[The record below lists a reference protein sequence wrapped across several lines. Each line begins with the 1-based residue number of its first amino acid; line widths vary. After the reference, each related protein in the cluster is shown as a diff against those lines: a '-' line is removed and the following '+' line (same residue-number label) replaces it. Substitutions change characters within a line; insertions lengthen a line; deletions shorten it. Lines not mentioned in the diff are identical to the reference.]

1 MHCNGVQ
8 KNNALKEL
16 INEVDLPSG
25 KQSTAISLELD
36 YQVCDPQVSL
46 LLKVGE
52 HTSAEEDL
60 GLSDSEEAWVQLQ
73 CFDHLLASLLPI
85 HEALGDD
92 VGSEE
97 LVALTELLE
106 GNPVGESLSANSDS
120 LEHTI
125 APGKVF
131 WSRSASK

>member
-8 KNNALKEL
+8 NNNAPKNL

-60 GLSDSEEAWVQLQ
+60 GLSNSEEAWVQLQ
-73 CFDHLLASLLPI
+73 CFDHLLASLLSI

-125 APGKVF
+125 APGKVA
-131 WSRSASK
+131 WSASK

>member
-8 KNNALKEL
+8 KNNALYEL

-73 CFDHLLASLLPI
+73 CFDHLLASLLSV
-85 HEALGDD
+85 HEALGDH
-92 VGSEE
+92 VGRQQ
-97 LVALTELLE
+97 LIPLAELL
-106 GNPVGESLSANSDS
+106 
-120 LEHTI
+120 
-125 APGKVF
+125 
-131 WSRSASK
+131 

>member
-8 KNNALKEL
+8 KNNALYEL

-36 YQVCDPQVSL
+36 HQVCDPQVSL

-60 GLSDSEEAWVQLQ
+60 GLSNSEEAWVQLQ

-106 GNPVGESLSANSDS
+106 ENSVGESLPADTDPFQ
-120 LEHTI
+120 HTVT
-125 APGKVF
+125 PQLLQYQVGV
-131 WSRSASK
+131 